1 MQKDCK
7 CGSTL
12 NIQLRTVQY
21 SKKVHI
27 KNVPIFS
34 CEECEESEV
43 LLDVKEDLT
52 ELIKDIDHSNTKHQ
66 IFFNEINEFAHLLF
80 VSSEKELIHIP
91 IEEIIEQRINELLDI
106 LLLAQYLDDTKW
118 VKETEK
124 RLLQIT
130 DQIIYN
136 KKIYKI

>member
-1 MQKDCK
+1 MQKECK
-7 CGSTL
+7 CGNTL
-12 NIQLRTVQY
+12 SIQLRTVKY

-34 CEECEESEV
+34 CEKCEESEV

-52 ELIKDIDHSNTKHQ
+52 ELIQKIHTYSKNQ

-91 IEEIIEQRINELLDI
+91 IEDIIEQRINELLDI
-106 LLLAQYLDDTKW
+106 LLLAQSLDDIKW

-130 DQIIYN
+130 DQIISN
-136 KKIYKI
+136 EKIYKI